1 MVAPDANTTRTQ
13 LLEHAQQLICTRGC
27 NGFSYRDLA
36 DLVGVKSATIH
47 YYFPSKDDL
56 LFEAIQAYNMQVMA
70 GIRTHD
76 ASEPARQRFEA
87 YLARVSNLCGTN
99 RLCLGGML
107 AAELMSYSDKVRT
120 AVQAFFHAQE
130 KWVAEVLAQG
140 AAEGTL
146 RFHGTPEE
154 AARAVCATVQGC
166 LLIGRLTREPLKLR
180 ETLSALFIDNGAAVE
195 PAVP

>member
-1 MVAPDANTTRTQ
+1 MVATDANTTRNQ
-13 LLEHAQQLICTRGC
+13 LLAQAQQLICTRGC

-56 LFEAIQAYNMQVMA
+56 LFEAIQAYNEQVMA
-70 GIRTHD
+70 KIRVHD
-76 ASEPARQRFEA
+76 AREPARQRLEA
-87 YLARVSNLCGTN
+87 YLAGVSNLCGTN
-99 RLCLGGML
+99 KLCLGGML
-107 AAELMSYSDKVRT
+107 AAELMSYSDKVRS

-130 KWVAEVLAQG
+130 KWLVEVLAQG

-154 AARAVCATVQGC
+154 AARAVCATVQGR

-180 ETLSALFIDNGAAVE
+180 ETLNALFVDAIDPAE
-195 PAVP
+195 PALH